1 MDLDDSDSY
10 IFTEVLLPRRSSSSS
25 AHELNDSLQF
35 EVHYRDTTR
44 KTLLTFL
51 FNHSRIMLIM
61 DYLLDTYNFIMCRM
75 FKPSTGLQIL
85 GVIVSRLIAANRGNG
100 VLGLRTMQ
108 LLLTCT
114 GTSENRRRAGLG
126 LLAKM
131 LISLLLTFYH

>member
-10 IFTEVLLPRRSSSSS
+10 IFTEVLLPRRSTSSS
-25 AHELNDSLQF
+25 AHELDDSLQF

-85 GVIVSRLIAANRGNG
+85 AIVSRLIVANRDNS
-100 VLGLRTMQ
+100 VLGPVKIEDGQGMVFWPN
-108 LLLTCT
+108 C
-114 GTSENRRRAGLG
+114 
-126 LLAKM
+126 
-131 LISLLLTFYH
+131 